1 MSWLGTADVLVEKPP
16 QQSRCQQRVTGGHG
30 ADCGG

>member
-1 MSWLGTADVLVEKPP
+1 MSWLATADVFVEKPA
-16 QQSRCQQRVTGGHG
+16 QQRRCQQRVAGGHG